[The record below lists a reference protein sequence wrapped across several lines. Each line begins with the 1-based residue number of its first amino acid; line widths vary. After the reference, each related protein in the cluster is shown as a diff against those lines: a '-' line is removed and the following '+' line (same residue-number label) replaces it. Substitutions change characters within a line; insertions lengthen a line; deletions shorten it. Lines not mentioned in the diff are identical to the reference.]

1 MATALVS
8 PDWYNQVL
16 QFYYREARL
25 FSGKQYRQWLE
36 DMVDPGIH
44 YWLPI
49 ADLRHRAD
57 RRPPPE
63 FIPSI
68 YDDNY
73 VDLDERIRRLET
85 GLVWMEDP
93 PSRIRHLVTNVEA
106 YATEDSSEFDSFSNF
121 LVCRNTGD
129 TDETILIG
137 GREDRLRVHDG
148 DLKLLRRKVTIGQRV
163 IKDTN
168 LYFLM

>member
-1 MATALVS
+1 MASASVS
-8 PDWYNQVL
+8 PDLHQQVL

-36 DMVDPGIH
+36 AMVDREIH

-49 ADLRHRAD
+49 ADLRYRAD

-63 FIPSI
+63 FVPSI

-73 VDLDERIRRLET
+73 DDLEERIRRLET

-93 PSRIRHLVTNVEA
+93 PSRIRHLTTNVEVYGTDVA
-106 YATEDSSEFDSFSNF
+106 SEFDSFSNF
-121 LVCRNTGD
+121 LVCRNTED
-129 TDETILIG
+129 TDETLTIG
-137 GREDRLRVHDG
+137 AREDRLRLRDG
-148 DLKLLRRKVTIGQRV
+148 NLTLLRRKVILGQRV